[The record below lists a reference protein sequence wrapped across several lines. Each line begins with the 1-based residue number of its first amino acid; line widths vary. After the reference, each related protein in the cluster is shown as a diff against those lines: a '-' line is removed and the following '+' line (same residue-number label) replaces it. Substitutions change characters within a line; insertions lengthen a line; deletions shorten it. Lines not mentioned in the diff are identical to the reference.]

1 MFLSFLI
8 CSVRKGTVR
17 GLLGFSSASEIV
29 DEEFGDDGALFDNDA
44 LDAKYSELYEEQIDP
59 FRIEDMDRRTVFS
72 KMNIVERGL
81 VNTVRFFMQDQ
92 WARHALLVYL
102 LIVHAFAIGYVLKV
116 LNPELIGEFSF
127 KTLSNLEMNKELE
140 HN

>member
-1 MFLSFLI
+1 M
-8 CSVRKGTVR
+8 
-17 GLLGFSSASEIV
+17 
-29 DEEFGDDGALFDNDA
+29 
-44 LDAKYSELYEEQIDP
+44 YEEQIDP
-59 FRIEDMDRRTVFS
+59 FKIEDMDRRNLFS
-72 KMNIVERGL
+72 KMNIFERGL

-102 LIVHAFAIGYVLKV
+102 LVVHAFAVGYVLKV
-116 LNPELIGEFSF
+116 LNPELIGEFSL